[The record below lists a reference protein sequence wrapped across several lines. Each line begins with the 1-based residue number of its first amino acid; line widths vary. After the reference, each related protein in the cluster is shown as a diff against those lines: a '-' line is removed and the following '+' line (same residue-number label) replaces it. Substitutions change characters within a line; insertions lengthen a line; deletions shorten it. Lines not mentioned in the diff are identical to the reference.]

1 MSYKKIF
8 WGVVLVI
15 IGTLFILKNVGIVYF
30 DWVTLWRLW
39 PLVLILW
46 GISIIPVKDYLK
58 LIFSVVAILLSVLL
72 VNRYDRTGYYRFGWN
87 NSDRRSEWRDSQRR
101 YDKDYDDEQ
110 QLFQSFDSAINRVEL
125 KLEAAAGEFKLAD
138 TIDEDKL
145 LTFFKQGTVG
155 NYSMTSRDDSSRRY
169 IELNMQE
176 SKIKMENRG
185 NRVKIGLNP
194 KVIWDFD
201 FDIGA
206 SSINFDLS
214 RYQVEN
220 IDIDGGA
227 SSISLKLGDKSPET
241 HLSISAGAASIDI
254 KIPETSGA
262 EITTET
268 ALTSRDFKGFNK
280 VENGL
285 YRTPGFEGASN
296 KIYIEFDAA
305 VSSLSVKRY

>member
-285 YRTPGFEGASN
+285 YRTPGFEDASN

>member
-8 WGVVLVI
+8 WGVILVI
-15 IGTLFILKNVGIVYF
+15 IGTLFILKNVGLVYF

-58 LIFSVVAILLSVLL
+58 LIFSIIAILLSVLL
-72 VNRYDRTGYYRFGWN
+72 VNRYDRTGYYRFGWRH
-87 NSDRRSEWRDSQRR
+87 SDPQSEWRDGNRK
-101 YDKDYDDEQ
+101 YDKTFEDEQ
-110 QLFQSFDSAINRVEL
+110 QLFQPYDSAINRVEL

-138 TIDEDKL
+138 NIDDDKL
-145 LTFFKQGTVG
+145 LTFFKQGTIA
-155 NYSMTSRDDSSRRY
+155 NYSMISRDEDSSRF

-176 SKIKMENRG
+176 SKIRMDNRG

-194 KVIWDFD
+194 RVIWDFD

-206 SSINFDLS
+206 SSINLDLS
-214 RYQVEN
+214 NYQVEN

-227 SSISLKLGDKSPET
+227 SSINLKLGNKSRET
-241 HLSISAGAASIDI
+241 HLGISAGAASIQI
-254 KIPETSGA
+254 NIPETSGA
-262 EITTET
+262 EIKTET

-280 VENGL
+280 VSNGL
-285 YRTPGFEGASN
+285 YRTSDFVNASN
-296 KIYIEFDAA
+296 KIFIEFDAA